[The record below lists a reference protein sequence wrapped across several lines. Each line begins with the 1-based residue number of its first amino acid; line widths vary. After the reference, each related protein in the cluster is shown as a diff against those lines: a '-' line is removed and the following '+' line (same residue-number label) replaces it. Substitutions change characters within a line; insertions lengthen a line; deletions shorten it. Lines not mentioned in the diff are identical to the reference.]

1 MVTFDLDSTT
11 DEYSYDEFL
20 IQSQQYPLIFP
31 QCTPYGVL
39 PQYPINVTTTVTTPF
54 PDVNRDVY
62 INNIVDMFTPFGFT
76 DINVN
81 KTNLLLNEILMDI
94 GAFYPTERNS
104 ADIFGTISNLVAL
117 AGSLPVT
124 TFKDVIAI
132 QQVITLA
139 GIGNCFTWS
148 QRSRI
153 VLLSLYPVNT
163 GSASTDWF
171 LLLKS
176 LSWYWYGVPVRP
188 IGYKFLSSAN
198 WATLVAL
205 ANQKGCK
212 TDFAKLA
219 NMFPLTVEVSLGGEL
234 ETLAYDYIVIGKVIG
249 TLIYNICLLYPVILI
264 TNQSVKDALSATIS
278 NISFNND
285 IPQSMLYTIVTFYAT
300 NMLLIPSNADIGC
313 CPTVKCD
320 DTTYCKKS
328 KKSKKS
334 LRGF

>member
-1 MVTFDLDSTT
+1 MVTFDLGPATGK
-11 DEYSYDEFL
+11 YSYDEFL

-39 PQYPINVTTTVTTPF
+39 PSYPINVTTTVTTPF

-94 GAFYPTERNS
+94 GAFYPTDRNS
-104 ADIFGTISNLVAL
+104 AEIFGTISNLVAL

-132 QQVITLA
+132 QEVITWA
-139 GIGNCFTWS
+139 GIGNCFTWN
-148 QRSRI
+148 QRSQI

-171 LLLKS
+171 LLLRS
-176 LSWYWYGVPVRP
+176 LSWYWYAYEAPVTP
-188 IGYKFLSSAN
+188 TGYEFLSSAN
-198 WATLVAL
+198 WAALVAL

-219 NMFPLTVEVSLGGEL
+219 NMPPLTVEVSLGGGL
-234 ETLAYDYIVIGKVIG
+234 ETPAYVALVVG

-264 TNQSVKDALSATIS
+264 TNQSVKEALSATIS
-278 NISFNND
+278 NISFNID

-320 DTTYCKKS
+320 DTTYCKTP

-334 LRGF
+334 LRRF